1 MPPSYGV
8 ATRIGYPPAFRPTS
22 KRPASAVKHRL
33 DGGYGVRVTPTI
45 DELTV
50 ADAPEAWSALGFA
63 VDGDTCVVGDVRIR
77 LAGSNTGRGLT
88 GWSLRDIE
96 RTDLD
101 GLSTT
106 RSNGQP
112 PDERL
117 EHPNGIAALDHV
129 VAITP
134 ALDRTVGVLQGAG
147 LDLRRIR
154 EEPTPAG
161 APRQAFF
168 RLGATILE
176 VVQEPAEAVERAGGD
191 RPAFFWGLA
200 FVAPDLDATVAG
212 LGDRVSEI
220 RPAVQPG
227 RRIATLR
234 RSAGL
239 AAPIALM
246 TPPPEK

>member
-1 MPPSYGV
+1 VS
-8 ATRIGYPPAFRPTS
+8 
-22 KRPASAVKHRL
+22 
-33 DGGYGVRVTPTI
+33 PTI

-50 ADAPEAWSALGFA
+50 ADRPETWAALGFA
-63 VDGDTCVVGDVRIR
+63 IEGDICVLGEVRIR
-77 LAGSNTGRGLT
+77 LAGEGAGKKIA

-96 RTDLD
+96 DTELD
-101 GLSTT
+101 GLPTA
-106 RSNGQP
+106 RSDRSP
-112 PDERL
+112 PSAPPP
-117 EHPNGIAALDHV
+117 HPNGLTLVDHV

-134 ALDRTVGVLQGAG
+134 ALGRTVAALQRAG
-147 LDLRRIR
+147 LGLRRIR

-176 VVQEPAEAVERAGGD
+176 VVQEPPEAIERNGAD
-191 RPAFFWGLA
+191 RDAFFWGIALA
-200 FVAPDLDATVAG
+200 APDLEATVAR

-227 RRIATLR
+227 RQIATLR

-239 AAPIALM
+239 ALPVALITPAPA
-246 TPPPEK
+246 PRA

>member
-1 MPPSYGV
+1 MPEDRH
-8 ATRIGYPPAFRPTS
+8 APT
-22 KRPASAVKHRL
+22 V
-33 DGGYGVRVTPTI
+33 

-50 ADAPEAWSALGFA
+50 ADAPEAWSAVGFEVA
-63 VDGDTCVVGDVRIR
+63 GDICVVGGLRIR
-77 LAGSNTGRGLT
+77 LAGPGRGRGLT
-88 GWSLRDIE
+88 GWSLRE
-96 RTDLD
+96 VESTELD
-101 GLSTT
+101 GLPTT
-106 RSNGQP
+106 RSDRPLP
-112 PDERL
+112 PGDPPA
-117 EHPNGIAALDHV
+117 HPNGIAALDHV

-134 ALDRTVGVLQGAG
+134 ALDRTIAALKDAG
-147 LDLRRIR
+147 LDLRRVR

-176 VVQEPAEAVERAGGD
+176 VVQEPPEAIERGGGVD

-212 LGDRVSEI
+212 LGERVSEI
-220 RPAVQPG
+220 RAAVQPG

-239 AAPIALM
+239 ALPVALITPSLLEIAFPGP
-246 TPPPEK
+246 TSGSDPH

>member
-1 MPPSYGV
+1 MT
-8 ATRIGYPPAFRPTS
+8 A
-22 KRPASAVKHRL
+22 
-33 DGGYGVRVTPTI
+33 TI
-45 DELTV
+45 DELVV
-50 ADAPEAWSALGFA
+50 ADVPDAWSSLGFE
-63 VDGDTCVVGDVRIR
+63 VDGDTCVLGDVRIR
-77 LAGSNTGRGLT
+77 LAGSDAGRGLS
-88 GWSLRDIE
+88 GWSLRGVE
-96 RTDLD
+96 TTELD
-101 GLSTT
+101 GLTT
-106 RSNGQP
+106 ALSDRQP
-112 PDERL
+112 PGEAPA
-117 EHPNGIAALDHV
+117 HPNGIAGLDHV

-134 ALDRTVGVLQGAG
+134 ALERTVAALQAAG

-168 RLGATILE
+168 RLGANILE
-176 VVQEPAEAVERAGGD
+176 VVQEPAEATERAGGD

-220 RPAVQPG
+220 RAAVQPG

-239 AAPIALM
+239 AVPVALI
-246 TPPPEK
+246 TPPVN

>member
-1 MPPSYGV
+1 V
-8 ATRIGYPPAFRPTS
+8 PA
-22 KRPASAVKHRL
+22 
-33 DGGYGVRVTPTI
+33 TI
-45 DELTV
+45 DELNV
-50 ADAPEAWSALGFA
+50 ADAPAAWSALGFE
-63 VDGDTCVVGDVRIR
+63 VEDDICVVGDVRIR
-77 LAGSNTGRGLT
+77 LAGPGAGRGLT
-88 GWSLRDIE
+88 GWALREIGAAE
-96 RTDLD
+96 LD

-106 RSNGQP
+106 RSDRRP
-112 PDERL
+112 PAERWA
-117 EHPNGIAALDHV
+117 HPNGVTELDHV

-134 ALDRTVGVLQGAG
+134 ALERTVAALEAAG

-154 EEPTPAG
+154 DEPTPAG

-176 VVQEPAEAVERAGGD
+176 VVQQPAEAIEPGGEE

-200 FVAPDLDATVAG
+200 FLAPDLDATVAG

-239 AAPIALM
+239 SLPVALM
-246 TPPPEK
+246 TPG

>member
-1 MPPSYGV
+1 LSV
-8 ATRIGYPPAFRPTS
+8 
-22 KRPASAVKHRL
+22 
-33 DGGYGVRVTPTI
+33 TI

-50 ADAPEAWSALGFA
+50 SDSPGAWSALGFA
-63 VDGDTCVVGDVRIR
+63 LDGDACVVGEVRIR
-77 LAGSNTGRGLT
+77 LAGGESGRGLS
-88 GWSLRDIE
+88 GWSLRGVGSTE
-96 RTDLD
+96 LD
-101 GLSTT
+101 GLAT
-106 RSNGQP
+106 RRSERP
-112 PDERL
+112 PPGEAPA
-117 EHPNGIAALDHV
+117 HPNGIAALDHV

-134 ALDRTVGVLQGAG
+134 ALERTVAALRAAG

-154 EEPTPAG
+154 EEPTPVG

-176 VVQEPAEAVERAGGD
+176 VVQEPAEATERAGGD

-200 FVAPDLDATVAG
+200 FLAPDLEASVAA
-212 LGDRVSEI
+212 LGERVGEV

-239 AAPIALM
+239 ALPVALM
-246 TPPPEK
+246 TPAPGRS